1 MTTTEAL
8 PGLVAGVWTID
19 TAHSEIIFTIRHL
32 MSTVRGSFTDFSGEV
47 VIADDPYASRA
58 SAEIVTAS
66 VDTREIERDVHVR
79 SADFLDVER
88 YPTMTFVTTGV
99 APAKTGR
106 RARQPRY
113 NVDGTLTVKG
123 VSHPV
128 QLLTEYHGTRVDQYG
143 GTRAGFTATTVINRF
158 DFGVEWNM
166 PLQGDR
172 LLLGDEVTL
181 HLEIQAVLADRFE

>member
-1 MTTTEAL
+1 MTTTEPL
-8 PGLVAGVWTID
+8 PGLAAGLWTID

-32 MSTVRGSFTDFSGEV
+32 MSTVRGSFTDFSGQV

-66 VDTREIERDVHVR
+66 VDTRETDRDVHVR

-88 YPTMTFVTTGV
+88 YPTMSFASTGV
-99 APAKTGR
+99 FPARTGR

-113 NVDGTLTVKG
+113 NLDGVLTVKG

-128 QLLTEYHGTRVDQYG
+128 QLLTEYHGVRIDQYG

-158 DFGVEWNM
+158 DFGVKWNM

-172 LLLGDEVTL
+172 VLLGDEVTIQ
-181 HLEIQAVLADRFE
+181 LEIQAVLADRS